1 MAEDTMFSNE
11 NINKMVNEVMED
23 TEYENLIDEIGQLTE
38 YEKDCV
44 IAFILGLT
52 MKNALILRKS

>member
-1 MAEDTMFSNE
+1 MAKDTMFSNE

-23 TEYENLIDEIGQLTE
+23 TEYEDLIDEIGLLTE
-38 YEKDCV
+38 YEKNCV

-52 MKNALILRKS
+52 MKIALILRKS